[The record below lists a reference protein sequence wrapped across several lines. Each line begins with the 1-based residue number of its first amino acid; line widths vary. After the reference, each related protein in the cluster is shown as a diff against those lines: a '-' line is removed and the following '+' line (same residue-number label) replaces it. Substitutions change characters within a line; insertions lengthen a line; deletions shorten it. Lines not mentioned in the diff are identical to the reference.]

1 MAIMRRDDLQRPMA
15 GRRFCFCS
23 VDLCVYDKGSVKD
36 SDFFLPHFICVFRED
51 SASVTRDGQTSRV
64 RNKSADAE
72 FATGLLIGK
81 KTSSEQLKKH
91 HLC

>member
-1 MAIMRRDDLQRPMA
+1 M
-15 GRRFCFCS
+15 FCFCS
-23 VDLCVYDKGSVKD
+23 VALCVYDKNSVKD

-51 SASVTRDGQTSRV
+51 SAGVTRDGQTSRV

-81 KTSSEQLKKH
+81 KTSSENTVKNL
-91 HLC
+91 